1 MMKLLGSLVVSTILA
16 TLTSTASGDNHALR
30 GLQSVSRLWDISE
43 PAIGYQGMQL
53 DLDYVVRD
61 QVQANYVTVELFRDD
76 ACTKPLEEDQ
86 NYIFTDIINDLSPFG
101 DGSGTRTVG

>member
-16 TLTSTASGDNHALR
+16 TLTSTASGDNFALR

-43 PAIGYQGMQL
+43 PVISYQGMQL
-53 DLDYVVRD
+53 DLNYIVRD
-61 QVQANYVTVELFRDD
+61 QVRANYVTVELFRDD
-76 ACTKPLEEDQ
+76 ECTKPIEEDN
-86 NYIFTDIINDLSPFG
+86 NYIVTDIINDLTTFG